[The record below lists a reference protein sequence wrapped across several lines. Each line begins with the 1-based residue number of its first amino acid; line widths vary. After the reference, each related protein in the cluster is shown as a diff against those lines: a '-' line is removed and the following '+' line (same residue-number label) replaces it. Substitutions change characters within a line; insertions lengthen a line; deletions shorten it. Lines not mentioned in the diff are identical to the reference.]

1 MSTHPHTNP
10 LWLASFSVSQ
20 TGTIGVF
27 DFPTLLMALVSSA
40 ALLAVAKTVVE
51 VLAFNILPLKM
62 IYK

>member
-1 MSTHPHTNP
+1 
-10 LWLASFSVSQ
+10 
-20 TGTIGVF
+20 
-27 DFPTLLMALVSSA
+27 MALVSSA